1 MLNSN
6 LFDSKAPFQLNFQ
19 SRVTLGTIPTG
30 LLTLM
35 QTTSELKTW
44 VWEWPRLCQPS
55 TFILS
60 LLTQSDHTKG
70 TPELRE
76 LITTPAACIQPDCW
90 LNSTGSSL
98 HGVGTFHYPGQCF
111 SPYWANPMEPD
122 QGWLYFLWSQEHSH
136 DNYQST
142 LGWRSCLTQQGW
154 HFLLH
159 NSFQFVGIG
168 IQEWLENF
176 DNSLLVGFQEN
187 SSDSAED
194 SSESGEILTK
204 EVNDDPFGNFD
215 YLYRCLHNYLK
226 YHLGANWDTRKGN
239 KPHEWKLT
247 IRLWPT

>member
-1 MLNSN
+1 MSLRVTQALST
-6 LFDSKAPFQLNFQ
+6 LNFYSLSSHTIWSYQ
-19 SRVTLGTIPTG
+19 RNSRI
-30 LLTLM
+30 
-35 QTTSELKTW
+35 K
-44 VWEWPRLCQPS
+44 RAHN
-55 TFILS
+55 
-60 LLTQSDHTKG
+60 HTCCLH
-70 TPELRE
+70 TAWL
-76 LITTPAACIQPDCW
+76 CW